1 MKMKKSILYTIL
13 TTLAIGCLSVG
24 DSSQSKALETEN
36 VIAPKTTR
44 EVKEYSST
52 SEIITVTPRPEM
64 TPAAPV
70 IIQPGQSMPTIAP
83 QRTASPDIP
92 LNPEEKD
99 ENGKYVV
106 RIYMNYGYGN
116 FQILSETR
124 SCENGEIIQLPRFY
138 ENESI
143 DYWICQYQDQTV
155 RKELWTKDNKVQ
167 DSSIEVNGS
176 MKLTAYVSCKFP
188 AMNSSSPIPT
198 KSSTTHKS
206 NSIIDRQKPVFK
218 NLINK
223 KTYYKKKVIA
233 YVKDNKA
240 IKKVTINGKKVKLT
254 KVKKGKYKNYW
265 KFTITRQKKITKYK
279 IIAIDPSGN
288 HAKRTIYLKNKKRIR

>member
-1 MKMKKSILYTIL
+1 MIMKMKKSILYTIL
-13 TTLAIGCLSVG
+13 ATLAIGCISIG

-44 EVKEYSST
+44 EAKEYSST
-52 SEIITVTPRPEM
+52 SEIITVIPRPEM

-70 IIQPGQSMPTIAP
+70 IIQPGQSMPSTAP

-124 SCENGEIIQLPRFY
+124 SCDNGEIIQLPRFY
-138 ENESI
+138 ENEII
-143 DYWICQYQDQTV
+143 DYWVCQYQDQTV

-176 MKLTAYVSCKFP
+176 MKLTAYVECMFL
-188 AMNSSSPIPT
+188 AINSSSPIPT
-198 KSSTTHKS
+198 KSSNTHKS
-206 NSIIDRQKPVFK
+206 NSAIDRQKPVFK
-218 NLINK
+218 NLNHK
-223 KTYYKKKVIA
+223 RAYYKKKVIA
-233 YVKDNKA
+233 K
-240 IKKVTINGKKVKLT
+240 
-254 KVKKGKYKNYW
+254 
-265 KFTITRQKKITKYK
+265 
-279 IIAIDPSGN
+279 
-288 HAKRTIYLKNKKRIR
+288 